1 MSKIMGQRIYNKR
14 EEFGLSREELA
25 EKLGVTRQTI
35 YSWENGKV
43 KNIDRDYINR
53 MAAMWNC
60 DPQWLMHMEDTSK
73 VTATYKAEGREP
85 VTVTV
90 NNDPIMGPAS
100 LRAQLYRAAVDV
112 KQENLKTAIEIL
124 KSLS

>member
-53 MAAMWNC
+53 MAAMWHC
-60 DPQWLMHMEDTSK
+60 DPKWLMHMEDTSQ

-85 VTVTV
+85 VTVIV
-90 NNDPIMGPAS
+90 NKDPIMGPES

-112 KQENLKTAIEIL
+112 KQENLKTAIEVL

>member
-1 MSKIMGQRIYNKR
+1 MSKIMGQRIHDKR

-53 MAAMWNC
+53 MAAMWHC
-60 DPQWLMHMEDTSK
+60 DPKWLMHMEDTSQ

-85 VTVTV
+85 VTVIV

-112 KQENLKTAIEIL
+112 KQENLKTEIEIL

>member
-1 MSKIMGQRIYNKR
+1 MSKIMGQRIHDKR
-14 EEFGLSREELA
+14 EEFSLSREELA

-60 DPQWLMHMEDTSK
+60 DPQWLMHMEDTAQ

-85 VTVTV
+85 VTVIV

-100 LRAQLYRAAVDV
+100 LRAQLYRVAVDV
-112 KQENLKTAIEIL
+112 KPENLKTAIEIL
-124 KSLS
+124 KSLC

>member
-1 MSKIMGQRIYNKR
+1 MSKIMGQRIHDKR

-60 DPQWLMHMEDTSK
+60 DPQWLMHMEDIAQ

-85 VTVTV
+85 VTVIV

-100 LRAQLYRAAVDV
+100 LRAQLYRVAVDV
-112 KQENLKTAIEIL
+112 KPENLKTAIEIL
-124 KSLS
+124 KSLC

>member
-1 MSKIMGQRIYNKR
+1 MSKIMGQRIHDKR

-53 MAAMWNC
+53 MAAMWHC
-60 DPQWLMHMEDTSK
+60 DPKWLMHMEDVSQ

-85 VTVTV
+85 VTVIV
-90 NNDPIMGPAS
+90 NKDPIMGPAS
-100 LRAQLYRAAVDV
+100 LRAQLYKVAVDV
-112 KQENLKTAIEIL
+112 KPENLSAAIEIL
-124 KSLS
+124 KSLC